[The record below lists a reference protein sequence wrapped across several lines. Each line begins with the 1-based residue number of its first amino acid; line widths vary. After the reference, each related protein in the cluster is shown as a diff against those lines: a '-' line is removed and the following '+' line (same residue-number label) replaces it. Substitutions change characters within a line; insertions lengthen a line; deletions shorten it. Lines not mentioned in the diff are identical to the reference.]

1 MTHSLLPYQSFLEY
15 VLVPCVCATTMK
27 QPSSSKVM
35 VQKTQRN
42 HLHDVRERGNNHT
55 TPSRQSVKDHMFRN
69 KFLMKINLKI
79 I

>member
-1 MTHSLLPYQSFLEY
+1 
-15 VLVPCVCATTMK
+15 MK
-27 QPSSSKVM
+27 PPSSSKVM
-35 VQKTQRN
+35 VKKTQRN